1 MNMLKIYEQK
11 PSVNRDESENI
22 VLLEQLKNEE
32 ELLKIKQV
40 IKEESINGGLF
51 FNHSLNIPQ
60 LKETLYRLTEDLNIP
75 VINYDESKDMI
86 QEIEAKKD
94 KYPFELTYF
103 DYPKGKQ
110 EYSIESLLTVGNGY
124 LGLRGTSPEMSI
136 SDSNYPATYMASVY
150 NTAESIVDGATIE
163 NEDFVNL
170 PNAQKMYLIIDGE
183 IITIEDNQLE
193 LIERT
198 LDLKT
203 GELTIRTEILL
214 KNGAILSIK
223 VKKMASMARRNHYG
237 IKYAF
242 KLNKEHKDIQF
253 ISELDG
259 DVYNYNVERY
269 RKLTNKHLTVLNK
282 EVNGVMASLLVKTN
296 QSNIEIYQE
305 SQLASQTIDLENLEN
320 NLLDKKIQQKVT
332 MNVEENQ
339 WYEVEKNVYINKEQV
354 IDTNSIVFL
363 TYDDLLTESKK
374 EWVKLW
380 DEASIKVT
388 GDLMSQKMLNIHTYH
403 MLSSASP
410 NGNKELDASITARGL
425 HGEAYR
431 GHIFWDELF
440 MLPFYIIHFPETA
453 KQLLMYRYDRLEMA
467 KQLAKEEGHLGAM
480 YPWQSGLDGREQSQK
495 LHLNPLSGEWKEDHS
510 RRQRHVSLAIAY
522 NVWSYYQY
530 TKDHDFLN
538 NYGAEMLSE
547 ITKFWL
553 SLTTY
558 NAKEDRYSIKGVMGP
573 DEFHEAYSNR
583 EEGGLDNNA
592 YTNLMVTWL
601 LGIMPSLKEE
611 STVPIELDF
620 EKITDI
626 QKKLKLDI
634 NKEGVIAQFDG
645 YFDLKEIDWD
655 FYQNKYGNVYR
666 MDRILN
672 AEGKSPDDYKVAKQA
687 DSLMIFYNFPKE
699 KVTELLT
706 MLDYKLPENYVE
718 KNLLYYLNRTSH
730 GSTLSR
736 VVHSQLAE
744 MVDDRDLAW
753 KLYQE
758 ALYSDYRDIQG
769 GTTAEGIHTGVMA
782 STLHITLSAFA
793 GLDIREEVIKFNP
806 HLPEQWSELSFTFSK
821 RLISFKVT
829 ITKNT
834 MVIYVNED
842 CTVMVGSNLVSLKS
856 KENNVISY

>member
-1 MNMLKIYEQK
+1 MDVLKIYEQK
-11 PSVNRDESENI
+11 SDAISDTKEI
-22 VLLEQLKNEE
+22 VISIDQLTTEE
-32 ELLKIKQV
+32 ELKEVKQIIYKKKIKGAV
-40 IKEESINGGLF
+40 F
-51 FNHSLNIPQ
+51 FNVS
-60 LKETLYRLTEDLNIP
+60 LKEKELTEVLYKLTENLNIP
-75 VINYDESKDMI
+75 VVLNDETKDLKKQI
-86 QEIEAKKD
+86 QNKRES
-94 KYPFELTYF
+94 YPFELTYF

-124 LGLRGTSPEMSI
+124 LGLRGTSPEMLI
-136 SDSNYPATYMASVY
+136 SDSNYPGTYVASVY
-150 NTAESIVDGATIE
+150 NTAESLVDNTTIE

-170 PNAQKMYLIIDGE
+170 PNGQKMYLIIDGE
-183 IITIEDNQLE
+183 VITIEDNDLNS
-193 LIERT
+193 IKRT
-198 LDLKT
+198 LNLKT
-203 GELTIRTEILL
+203 GELTINSEIML
-214 KNGAILSIK
+214 KNGALLSIC
-223 VKKMASMARRNHYG
+223 VNKMASMSQRNYYG
-237 IKYAF
+237 IQYSF
-242 KLNKEHKDIQF
+242 KLDRLVSDIQF
-253 ISELDG
+253 VSELDG
-259 DVYNYNVERY
+259 DVNNYNVERY
-269 RKLTNKHLTVLNK
+269 RKLTNHHLTVIDK
-282 EVNGVMASLLVKTN
+282 KVEGAKASLLVRTN
-296 QSNIEIYQE
+296 QSNIEVYQE
-305 SQLASQTIDLENLEN
+305 SRLLSQDINLN
-320 NLLDKKIQQKVT
+320 KLDNQILDKKIKQQVT
-332 MNVEENQ
+332 ITAEADK
-339 WYEVEKNVYINKEQV
+339 WLTVEK
-354 IDTNSIVFL
+354 IVFMTKNQTEDKAL
-363 TYDDLLTESKK
+363 NEFPKYTNLLLESEK
-374 EWVKLW
+374 EWEKLW
-380 DEASIKVT
+380 EEAAIKVT
-388 GDLMSQKMLNIHTYH
+388 GDLMSQKMLNLHTYH

-410 NGNKELDASITARGL
+410 NGNKDLDASITARGL

-530 TKDHDFLN
+530 TKDQDFLN
-538 NYGAEMLSE
+538 NYGTEMLTE

-558 NAKEDRYSIKGVMGP
+558 DEKKDRYSIKGVMGP
-573 DEFHEAYSNR
+573 DEFHEAYSGSK
-583 EEGGLDNNA
+583 EGGLDNNA

-601 LGIMPSLKEE
+601 LGIMPIVKKESL
-611 STVPIELDF
+611 TAVNLDF
-620 EKITDI
+620 ETINNI

-634 NKEGVIAQFDG
+634 NEAGVIAQFEG
-645 YFDLKEIDWD
+645 YFNLKEIDWD
-655 FYQNKYGNVYR
+655 YYQNKYGNVYR

-706 MLDYKLPENYVE
+706 TLNYHLPEDYVE

-744 MVDDRDLAW
+744 MVDDRELAW

-793 GLDIREEVIKFNP
+793 GLDIRGDLIKLNP

-821 RLISFKVT
+821 QLIHFKVT
-829 ITKNT
+829 VTKNT
-834 MVIYVNED
+834 IVIYVNKD
-842 CTVMVGSNLVSLKS
+842 CSVMIGSECVSLKA
-856 KENNVISY
+856 KENNVINY